1 MIVDL
6 MAKRPRINLAANHF
20 ADSYTV
26 EIKVLE
32 TQTKLIKEFIKM
44 QMDNEFNQNS
54 EVRESLEKT
63 YRLIYEQ
70 MDNKW

>member
-1 MIVDL
+1 
-6 MAKRPRINLAANHF
+6 
-20 ADSYTV
+20 
-26 EIKVLE
+26 
-32 TQTKLIKEFIKM
+32 
-44 QMDNEFNQNS
+44 MDNELNQNL